1 MYIYRYGELGMPVID
16 TSTDVVVWWYRC
28 MYTDTENWVCRV
40 TWMTPR
46 EFNGVSAHVYIYT
59 HNTSIYVQHYY
70 VCVTV
75 CVCVCIH
82 THILQHVQSSQQI
95 PVFFVVY
102 IYVYTHSTTMC
113 VCVCVHVRR
122 EEGLIVRL
130 KVDVH
135 ITCVCERHHKYRK
148 LMYISQVYIN
158 LSTCDMY
165 INFDMY
171 ISHWCT
177 YVMCLSHTWCTY
189 VMCL

>member
-1 MYIYRYGELGMPVID
+1 
-16 TSTDVVVWWYRC
+16 

-171 ISHWCT
+171 ISHMYINVICDVICT
-177 YVMCLSHTWCTY
+177 HHIW
-189 VMCL
+189 